1 MIIKLKHIILDTFV
15 CLLLKFKIKL
25 QYLRALLFLKS
36 FRYLKVITISKSF
49 PRKSIFIPRIKLK
62 ARDALIAEIL
72 KKLFNKHGSD
82 KSLLHDYQIPYG
94 YIFNLLPSGPLL
106 EIGIGSQDTKFN
118 SVMGISYV
126 PGASLR
132 SWRDSGYF
140 TYCYGADIDEKVI
153 FTEDK
158 ISTYVADQLKIGS
171 LQKLNRNLKIKE
183 PQGFSLIIDDGY
195 HDFNANK
202 NSFLILNNLIMKN
215 GFYVIEDLNDK
226 NLFSWLDEV
235 EKFNKEFNW
244 FLWLNG
250 SSIGYLIVF
259 QKK

>member
-1 MIIKLKHIILDTFV
+1 MIIKLKHIILDTFLS
-15 CLLLKFKIKL
+15 LLLKLKIKL
-25 QYLRALLFLKS
+25 QYLRALLSLKL
-36 FRYLKVITISKSF
+36 FRYLKVISISKSF
-49 PRKSIFIPRIKLK
+49 SRKSIFISKIKLK
-62 ARDALIAEIL
+62 ARDDSIAEIL

-94 YIFNLLPSGPLL
+94 YILNLLPSGPLL

-183 PQGFSLIIDDGY
+183 PQGFSLTIDDGY
-195 HDFNANK
+195 HDFYANK
-202 NSFLILNNLIMKN
+202 NSFLIVNNLIN
-215 GFYVIEDLNDK
+215 A
-226 NLFSWLDEV
+226 NLFKCFDEV
-235 EKFNKEFNW
+235 EEFDKKFT
-244 FLWLNG
+244 WL
-250 SSIGYLIVF
+250 SFSF
-259 QKK
+259 SEKMKF